1 MKDLFMIIGW
11 SEMLLTREVKKTS
24 LLLQGG
30 IWKVRHLEI
39 MGQDIISPMECRL
52 PIKVEME
59 KRKVDLQF
67 YKVLIS
73 SPGYFDI
80 IFLFILWQVQ
90 FFYTSTSL

>member
-1 MKDLFMIIGW
+1 
-11 SEMLLTREVKKTS
+11 MLLTREVKKHFPVVT
-24 LLLQGG
+24 GG
-30 IWKVRHLEI
+30 NLEIRHLEI

-52 PIKVEME
+52 PIRVEME
-59 KRKVDLQF
+59 KREVDLQF
-67 YKVLIS
+67 YKVLMS